1 MRRRLAAI
9 VLGLAGASATA
20 PALAKDLSVA
30 LSQTVVAITTQ
41 FTGAELLL
49 FGAKEGPGDIV
60 VVVRG
65 PLRDQVVRRKD
76 KVAGIWINRADVEF
90 DRIPAFYAIASNR
103 PIDEILNARV
113 RKIHQIGVDHLDL
126 APKAQ
131 SVPTTEVN
139 AFREAL
145 IRNKQRDGLYAVRPG
160 NVNFLTGQLFS
171 TRIHFPA
178 NVSVGQFGV
187 DVHLVRNQDIALTET
202 RLINVRKLGAEA
214 NIYDFAH
221 RYPFAYGILAVLIAV
236 AAGWVANAVFR
247 KK

>member
-1 MRRRLAAI
+1 
-9 VLGLAGASATA
+9 VFDGASF
-20 PALAKDLSVA
+20 V
-30 LSQTVVAITTQ
+30 
-41 FTGAELLL
+41 
-49 FGAKEGPGDIV
+49 
-60 VVVRG
+60 
-65 PLRDQVVRRKD
+65 
-76 KVAGIWINRADVEF
+76 
-90 DRIPAFYAIASNR
+90 
-103 PIDEILNARV
+103 LNADRS
-113 RKIHQIGVDHLDL
+113 L
-126 APKAQ
+126 ALRAP
-131 SVPTTEVN
+131 

-145 IRNKQRDGLYAVRPG
+145 IRNKQRDGLYNVRPG

-202 RLINVRKLGAEA
+202 RLVNVRKLGAEA

>member
-1 MRRRLAAI
+1 MRYRLAAI
-9 VLGLAGASATA
+9 ALGLVGASAAA
-20 PALAKDLSVA
+20 PAPAKELSVA

-49 FGAKEGPGDIV
+49 FGAKEGPGDII

-65 PLRDQVVRRKD
+65 PLRDQIVRRKD
-76 KVAGIWINRADVEF
+76 KVSGIWINRADVEF
-90 DRIPAFYAIASNR
+90 DRIPAFYAFASNR
-103 PIDEILNARV
+103 PVEEILSARV
-113 RKIHQIGVDHLDL
+113 RKIHQIGVDYLDL
-126 APKAQ
+126 VPKAQ
-131 SVPTTEVN
+131 SAPPIQVA

-145 IRNKQRDGLYAVRPG
+145 IRNKQRDGLYNVRPG

-171 TRIHFPA
+171 TRIYFPA

-187 DVHLVRNQDIALTET
+187 DVHLVRNQDIVVTET
-202 RLINVRKLGAEA
+202 RLISVRKLGAEA

-221 RYPFAYGILAVLIAV
+221 RYPFAYGILAVLLAV
-236 AAGWVANAVFR
+236 AAGWVANAIFR

>member
-1 MRRRLAAI
+1 MRVRPAAI
-9 VLGLAGASATA
+9 VLGLAGVLAAA
-20 PALAKDLSVA
+20 PAPARELSVA

-41 FTGAELLL
+41 FTGAELIL

-65 PLRDQVVRRKD
+65 PLRDQIVRRKD
-76 KVAGIWINRADVEF
+76 KVGGIWVNRADVEF
-90 DRIPAFYAIASNR
+90 DRIPAFYAVASNR
-103 PIDEILNARV
+103 PVEEILSARV
-113 RKIHQIGVDHLDL
+113 RKTHQIGVEYLDL
-126 APKAQ
+126 APKAH
-131 SVPTTEVN
+131 SALPTEVP

-145 IRNKQRDGLYAVRPG
+145 IRNKQREGLYSVRPG
-160 NVNFLTGQLFS
+160 IVNFLTGQLFS

-187 DVHLVRNQDIALTET
+187 DVHLVRNQDIVVTET
-202 RLINVRKLGAEA
+202 RLINVRKLGVEA

-221 RYPFAYGILAVLIAV
+221 RYPFAYGILAVLLAV
-236 AAGWVANAVFR
+236 AAGWVANAIFR